1 MCHLLSNREWTEF
14 YSIDVCMSEVNMLD
28 DDEISNYQLSATD
41 PGMDIMEGLRIS
53 SNDINSMSALYS
65 LICQEI

>member
-1 MCHLLSNREWTEF
+1 MCHFLSNREWTEF
-14 YSIDVCMSEVNMLD
+14 YSIDVCVSEVDILD

-53 SNDINSMSALYS
+53 SNDINSMSADHS
-65 LICQEI
+65 PTCQAI